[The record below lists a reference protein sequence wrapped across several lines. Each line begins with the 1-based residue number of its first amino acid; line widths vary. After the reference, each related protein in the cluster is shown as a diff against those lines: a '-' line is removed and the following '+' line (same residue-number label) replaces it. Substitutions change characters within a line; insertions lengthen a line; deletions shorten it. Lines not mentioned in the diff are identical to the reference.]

1 MMDAVTDADALTVGQ
16 VAERLS
22 VTVRTLHH
30 WDDIGL
36 ARPAARTRTG
46 YRLYT
51 AADVQRLQRIVVYRE
66 LGLGLDGIRE
76 LLESTAADIPAA
88 LRAQRADIG
97 ARIARLQALRV
108 GVDRMLQ
115 AHEHGVLMTAVQ
127 QAEIFGPEWDPEWIS
142 QAHER
147 WGDTA
152 QWVQYVERSAAR
164 TPDDWRAVAGGMAD
178 VEQDLALAFD
188 DDVTPGTPR
197 ADALAERHRAS
208 LSAFFPVTVDMH
220 VCLGRMYEAD
230 PGFAG
235 HYDGI
240 RPGLCAWLRRVID
253 DNARARGVDS
263 DTAVW
268 Q

>member
-1 MMDAVTDADALTVGQ
+1 MMEAVTDADALAVGQ
-16 VAERLS
+16 AAERLG

-36 ARPAARTRTG
+36 ARPATRTRTG

-51 AADVQRLQRIVVYRE
+51 ATDLRRLQRIVIYRE
-66 LGLGLDGIRE
+66 LGLGLDDIRE

-88 LRAQRADIG
+88 LHAQRADIG
-97 ARIARLQALRV
+97 ARITRLQALAA

-115 AHEHGVLMTAVQ
+115 AHEHGVLLTAAQ
-127 QAEIFGPEWDPEWIS
+127 QAEIFGSEWNPDWIA

-147 WGDTA
+147 WGDTT
-152 QWVQYVERSAAR
+152 QWAQYVERSATR
-164 TPDDWRAVAGGMAD
+164 TPDDWRAATDDMAA
-178 VEQDLALAFD
+178 VEHDLAAAFD
-188 DDVTPGTPR
+188 DGVAAGTDR
-197 ADALAERHRAS
+197 ADALAEQHRAAI
-208 LSAFFPVTVDMH
+208 SAYFPVTVDMH

-230 PGFAG
+230 PAFAA

-240 RPGLCAWLRRVID
+240 RPGLCGWLRHVID
-253 DNARARGVDS
+253 ENARARGVEP

-268 Q
+268 G